1 MTLPMMTVM
10 TNEVWSVKHV
20 TSNNIRQFRLL
31 NPAREKMPKGID
43 YNLEPIAKLSP
54 DIVIEA

>member
-10 TNEVWSVKHV
+10 INEIWSVKHV

-31 NPAREKMPKGID
+31 NLAREKMPKGID
-43 YNLEPIAKLSP
+43 YNLKIQ
-54 DIVIEA
+54 

>member
-43 YNLEPIAKLSP
+43 YNLTLLSQRSA
-54 DIVIEA
+54 DRLL